1 MILAVTVFDVPSVRF
16 LGTNQQLERPC
27 SGCSRAAVSDHT
39 SAGSGTPT
47 RWPGRGVRG
56 AEPAGTVNL
65 AQSIL
70 ARRADANS
78 APVLR
83 DLLVFQTGN
92 DKAPSWRKEE
102 GGESYFSRSK
112 WKQEAASKTIH
123 S

>member
-1 MILAVTVFDVPSVRF
+1 MT
-16 LGTNQQLERPC
+16 T
-27 SGCSRAAVSDHT
+27 RAQGAEPPR
-39 SAGSGTPT
+39 AGQAG
-47 RWPGRGVRG
+47 GVRG